1 MLKLKADEQAMP
13 AGCRFDLLFMV
24 RGIILP
30 DGTFCFLKE
39 QDCVQQNH
47 TGRVSVFN
55 SIRIKRVPIG
65 DPPSRGPGTS
75 GT

>member
-13 AGCRFDLLFMV
+13 VGCRFDLLFMV

-47 TGRVSVFN
+47 TGRVSVFQLD
-55 SIRIKRVPIG
+55 SDKACPDR
-65 DPPSRGPGTS
+65 
-75 GT
+75 